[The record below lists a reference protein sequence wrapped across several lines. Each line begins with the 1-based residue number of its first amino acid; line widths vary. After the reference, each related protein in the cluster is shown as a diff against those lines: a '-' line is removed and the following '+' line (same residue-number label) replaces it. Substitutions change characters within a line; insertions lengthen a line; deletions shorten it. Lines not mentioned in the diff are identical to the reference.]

1 MKKASDVPQ
10 KEIARKAGVTA
21 ATVSIGIEDFKRRLP
36 GAWDRVFSNHTSVS
50 GNRAREKTFP
60 LGQLRMP
67 GRESLIESLA
77 RWGMAPDK
85 ISRLVGYPL
94 EDIRSNVLT

>member
-1 MKKASDVPQ
+1 
-10 KEIARKAGVTA
+10 
-21 ATVSIGIEDFKRRLP
+21 VSIGIEDFKRRLP
-36 GAWDRVFSNHTSVS
+36 GAWDRVFSNHSSAS
-50 GNRAREKTFP
+50 GNRAREKNFP
-60 LGQLRMP
+60 LRELRIP

-94 EDIRSNVLT
+94 EEIRSMTST